1 MFTSSFY
8 GFTTAMME
16 LRASQKSLDIAG
28 HNIVNKD
35 TEGYIR
41 QRLRRTSFYPGDD
54 ISDIEGYW
62 NLDLSCFF

>member
-8 GFTTAMME
+8 GFTTAMMG

-35 TEGYIR
+35 TK
-41 QRLRRTSFYPGDD
+41 D
-54 ISDIEGYW
+54 IQDSV
-62 NLDLSCFF
+62 